1 MFNKE
6 FLKNL
11 TILYVEDEDIA
22 RAQLE
27 KVLKRLFKEVIVAK
41 NGLEGLEKYKKDKAD
56 ESKIDLILSDINM
69 PQLNGIEMLEEIRK
83 ENDSIP
89 IIFTT
94 ARSETE
100 YLLKAIALDTSYY
113 ALKPINIDDIIVKIE
128 KVCEKK
134 YYQKLIEEKNILLK
148 EYLKIIDSVATIFR
162 MDGKG
167 NIVYANKLFC
177 DTLSFEKEE
186 LINRNFHTVISKN
199 IDKNILLDLWKTVK
213 ADKSWKKDLKFENK
227 SNEVIYIKCTIFK
240 ISNVEEEYV
249 SIGFIST
256 DEVNQKREFHK
267 KLINNIKEKN
277 LQVAQTSNNIKAYE
291 ERIAYLQNEIKRFEQ
306 KYKDLNSQIKFY
318 ENEQLGLDEKVQKSL
333 KTKNDEIEKLKELI
347 SEMKESKSSDI
358 NKYVVQSEELEKII
372 EKQKEEL
379 ESLNEKIAIKD
390 EKINV
395 LQEKLEESEAQ
406 IRRIK
411 EETNS

>member
-379 ESLNEKIAIKD
+379 ENLNEKIAIKD